1 MVDSGEIKSVTWT
14 ETKKQLA
21 DCLTKRGSSSFA
33 LLKFLE
39 TGGALL
45 MSDAV
50 YAAVFLTGL

>member
-1 MVDSGEIKSVTWT
+1 MVDRGQIKSVTWT

-39 TGGALL
+39 TGLIE
-45 MSDAV
+45 
-50 YAAVFLTGL
+50 F